1 MSAAVGMYLTAS
13 SSSLEACIRTQQDAV
28 EKDAVDQIGTIMNDI
43 SSRIALLHRLSNTI
57 RRASSNARND
67 KAATSSRIL
76 DEEGND
82 AEPLLEA
89 VFANYIRDKFR
100 EIDEVLL
107 QRLGSAMVLRRKR
120 VLYRRQRFGKGS
132 LRVEQTDPA
141 PIVKPPTNHHTQFA
155 VEKEPLK
162 RHDGPED
169 ASGTRTK
176 PSAKSH
182 TAVSAT
188 TLVVDNFKKASA
200 PSRVSATKTVALN
213 SHEDLP
219 FPLAPLG
226 DVRRRYKK
234 MKRAR
239 EEEYRTSLD
248 ILSNDSMSPTDLVS
262 IKSQAEVTL
271 KQAMQRDWYEC
282 LQAVGEVAC
291 PFCLYTIP
299 ALEAND
305 NMKWKA
311 HVRNDL
317 DAYVCLFTECD
328 SPDMLYRH
336 SEEWL
341 KHMREHALRWR
352 CNSKSHIPL
361 IFDSRETYSN
371 HIRDAHGAK
380 FSEAQ
385 VRVLADKNAR
395 PIKPL
400 FESCPLCGVTEV
412 TNGNLEDH
420 IVGHLRFLA
429 LKSLPPY
436 EDEVAEFSDTESASS
451 RASKPHK
458 RSTIYNDP
466 DRSVEPY
473 FEDNGEYAT
482 AEVSGDIDT
491 SIFTL
496 SESDGLM
503 ESYKALH
510 LGPLSEIPAEG
521 PSIKDISSSDQRQA
535 EWGLVIDRIE
545 PFAHVGSDPILQH
558 LASEQ
563 LVSATLTVSA
573 NQDDPNARSVN
584 KGHAH
589 GEHGTQPNVGPDH
602 QRDQDPSSVWKGSSE
617 DISKIEKI
625 SDLPVGGEEP
635 ISSSPKVH
643 IGNLETIEQESLDS
657 VSVPDIPRD
666 ISTSTVPHSLRSP
679 PASPRLNP
687 VAHGMEEVS
696 HYLDGA
702 SDGSQTSSV
711 TEQEETHEPTLVE
724 NDNPGTSAGQD
735 RLRVPLNMD
744 AVKDI
749 DLDDIISRL
758 LDSPQ
763 PVKRRLPVSHKEIFA
778 ICTAS
783 REILLSQPMLLEVKA
798 PVKIVGDIHG
808 QYMDLLR
815 ILEHCGPPA
824 TTPYLFL
831 GDYVDRGKQS
841 LETILLLLC
850 YKLKDP
856 DNMWL
861 LRGNHECVNVTRVYG
876 FYDECKRRC
885 NVKIW
890 KTFIDVFNCLPIAC
904 IVADKIFC
912 VHGGLSPSLTNMD
925 DIRQLQRPTDIPDY
939 GLLNDLAW
947 SDPAEMEVDWEP
959 NERGVSYCF
968 STRVIKDF
976 LERHN
981 FDLICRAH
989 MVVEDGYEFH
999 IDRLLVTIFSATNA
1013 STIHFLRT
1021 VFGLSD

>member
-1 MSAAVGMYLTAS
+1 MEVSHCPRLKE
-13 SSSLEACIRTQQDAV
+13 LELSMRYILIFIR
-28 EKDAVDQIGTIMNDI
+28 
-43 SSRIALLHRLSNTI
+43 
-57 RRASSNARND
+57 
-67 KAATSSRIL
+67 
-76 DEEGND
+76 
-82 AEPLLEA
+82 
-89 VFANYIRDKFR
+89 
-100 EIDEVLL
+100 
-107 QRLGSAMVLRRKR
+107 
-120 VLYRRQRFGKGS
+120 
-132 LRVEQTDPA
+132 
-141 PIVKPPTNHHTQFA
+141 
-155 VEKEPLK
+155 
-162 RHDGPED
+162 
-169 ASGTRTK
+169 
-176 PSAKSH
+176 
-182 TAVSAT
+182 
-188 TLVVDNFKKASA
+188 
-200 PSRVSATKTVALN
+200 
-213 SHEDLP
+213 
-219 FPLAPLG
+219 
-226 DVRRRYKK
+226 
-234 MKRAR
+234 
-239 EEEYRTSLD
+239 
-248 ILSNDSMSPTDLVS
+248 
-262 IKSQAEVTL
+262 
-271 KQAMQRDWYEC
+271 
-282 LQAVGEVAC
+282 
-291 PFCLYTIP
+291 
-299 ALEAND
+299 
-305 NMKWKA
+305 A

-328 SPDMLYRH
+328 SPDLLYRH

-361 IFDSRETYSN
+361 IFDSRETYAN
-371 HIRDAHGAK
+371 HIQDAHGAK
-380 FSEAQ
+380 FSAAQ

-400 FESCPLCGVTEV
+400 FESCPLCDVTEAI
-412 TNGNLEDH
+412 NGNLEDH

-466 DRSVEPY
+466 DRSVKPY

-503 ESYKALH
+503 ESYKGLH
-510 LGPLSEIPAEG
+510 SGPLSEIPAEG
-521 PSIKDISSSDQRQA
+521 PSIEDTPTSDQRQA

-545 PFAHVGSDPILQH
+545 PFAHVESDPILQH

-563 LVSATLTVSA
+563 LVSATLTVSP

-584 KGHAH
+584 QDHAP
-589 GEHGTQPNVGPDH
+589 GEHGTQPDVGPAH
-602 QRDQDPSSVWKGSSE
+602 QSDQGLSSVWKGSSG
-617 DISKIEKI
+617 DISTVEKI
-625 SDLPVGGEEP
+625 SDLPIGGEQP
-635 ISSSPKVH
+635 ISSSSNAQTD
-643 IGNLETIEQESLDS
+643 NLETIEQESLNS
-657 VSVPDIPRD
+657 VSVPDIPRV
-666 ISTSTVPHSLRSP
+666 ISTSTVVSSLRPPSP
-679 PASPRLNP
+679 SPS
-687 VAHGMEEVS
+687 VAMVLTRHSKHDTNSSLKQDMEEVGNS
-696 HYLDGA
+696 LDGA

-711 TEQEETHEPTLVE
+711 PEQEKIHGPTLVE
-724 NDNPGTSAGQD
+724 NDNPGTSSVQD
-735 RLRVPLNMD
+735 RLQVPPNMD
-744 AVKDI
+744 AIKDL

-763 PVKRRLPVSHKEIFA
+763 PAKRRLLVSHKEIFA

-808 QYMDLLR
+808 QYTDLLR

-861 LRGNHECVNVTRVYG
+861 LRGNHECLNVTRVYG

-947 SDPAEMEVDWEP
+947 SDPAEMEEDWGP

-968 STRVIKDF
+968 SSRVIKDF

-999 IDRLLVTIFSATNA
+999 IDRLLVTIFSATNV
-1013 STIHFLRT
+1013 STIRFLRT
-1021 VFGLSD
+1021 VLGLQSD